1 MRYANATAAA
11 TLAVIAS
18 FGVASAVGI
27 SAAADA
33 DAYKYAD
40 GVTPTLTFEF
50 KDGTEAH
57 EFPIFK
63 MNDDFIEN
71 NGSPGFTITGIVG
84 DAPHLHRMLD
94 TAFKHKFTSSY
105 EWNYQYAEITV
116 DFVRDGQAIHSLEYH
131 DCSVEDYGVT
141 TLNDDYESYLS
152 SKTGFALVDEIE
164 FLCSGLNPVTP
175 SEAYY
180 DPDSV
185 ATYTTGFDYY
195 DDIRTLVEFEFDQ
208 GTERIEFPY
217 FELMSGYGEELT
229 NVVPSFKVE
238 GVVGDYPLLHKAVD
252 NARGTRGIAAYS
264 NTDFEANVQF
274 VRDGTVLRSLDFE
287 DCRATAYGIKT
298 LFDKEE
304 GFTGKSGFAP
314 VEEIEFECIGI
325 SGENPRFR
333 DVYGG
338 GLTWRTTYLE
348 YDAPDSGYAPAGG
361 LSARVAF
368 EYDHGR
374 ETATFPVY
382 RQGDVLGVRGIGSA
396 SISVPPAFE
405 LTGEISDLPYLYDL
419 ADDNLGLSFT
429 TGANNFIELFGV
441 DVQIVDG
448 AGAYAKVVRGFE
460 YNDCRVTDY
469 AIKTQRDKE
478 ESYFKGFAHSN
489 TFDFECLG
497 YHPYDPRYDA
507 MFSYEKTTDIYSSID
522 YEREQSERAAARQP
536 LG

>member
-1 MRYANATAAA
+1 MKYKNAIVTT
-11 TLAVIAS
+11 TLAIIAS
-18 FGVASAVGI
+18 FAIASAMGI

-40 GVTPTLTFEF
+40 GVTPMLTFEF
-50 KDGTEAH
+50 KDGTEVH
-57 EFPIFK
+57 EFPIFQ

-71 NGSPGFTITGIVG
+71 NGSPGFAITGIVG

-94 TAFKHKFTSSY
+94 TAFKHKFTNSY
-105 EWNYQYAEITV
+105 EWNYRYAGITV
-116 DFVRDGQAIHSLEYH
+116 DFVRDGEAIRSLEYH

-141 TLNDDYESYLS
+141 TLSDDYESYLS
-152 SKTGFALVDEIE
+152 SKTGFALVDGIE

-175 SEAYY
+175 SETYY

-185 ATYTTGFDYY
+185 VTYTTGFDYY
-195 DDIRTLVEFEFDQ
+195 NDIRAFVEFEFDQ

-217 FELMSGYGEELT
+217 FELMSGYEEDLT
-229 NVVPSFKVE
+229 NVTPSFKVE

-252 NARGTRGIAAYS
+252 NARGIRGIATGS
-264 NTDFEANVQF
+264 NIDFEANVQF
-274 VRDGTVLRSLDFE
+274 VRGDAALRSLDFE
-287 DCRATAYGIKT
+287 DCRATAYAIKT

-325 SGENPRFR
+325 SGENPRFQ
-333 DVYGG
+333 DVYGS
-338 GLTWRTTYLE
+338 GLTWRTTHLE
-348 YDAPDSGYAPAGG
+348 YDAPDSGHASTGG
-361 LSARVAF
+361 LSAHVTF
-368 EYDHGR
+368 EYDHGQ
-374 ETATFPVY
+374 ETAVFPVY
-382 RQGDVLGVRGIGSA
+382 KQGDVLGVRETSSA
-396 SISVPPAFE
+396 PISVPPTFE
-405 LTGEISDLPYLYDL
+405 LAGEISDLPYLYDM
-419 ADDNLGLSFT
+419 ADENLELPFT
-429 TGANNFIELFGV
+429 TGASNFIEMFGV

-448 AGAYAKVVRGFE
+448 AGAYAKAVRGFE

-489 TFDFECLG
+489 TFDFECIG

-507 MFSYEKTTDIYSSID
+507 MFSYEKTTDTYSSID
-522 YEREQSERAAARQP
+522 YEREQSGRTPAQP
-536 LG
+536 LFG